1 MIIQLL
7 CLIFSRVFD
16 LKAIWACWAL
26 YIYMVLLY
34 LFIYLLIYLFIYLL
48 IYWLVCLI
56 IYLYTH
62 QWRLFH

>member
-26 YIYMVLLY
+26 YIYGFTF
-34 LFIYLLIYLFIYLL
+34 FIYLSIDLFIHL
-48 IYWLVCLI
+48 IQHLHPKMPKRHV
-56 IYLYTH
+56 
-62 QWRLFH
+62 